1 MKVPN
6 QQNNLEVSMSLRNNC
21 KTNFTIKKQN
31 LNLLNVKDIIVNL
44 LKLINKNKTNII
56 EKLTK
61 LN

>member
-6 QQNNLEVSMSLRNNC
+6 QQNNLEVSMNLRSNC

>member
-6 QQNNLEVSMSLRNNC
+6 QQNNLEVSMNLQNNC

-44 LKLINKNKTNII
+44 LKLINKNKTSII